1 MSTQEAK
8 ERQDERDGINV
19 ESKLNRRDFLK
30 GGLALG
36 VAGMASG
43 ALAGCS
49 PQAPTAGQTS
59 SPANDSSLMTLDKF
73 ETEKWSFEIPPE
85 PIADSDIAETI
96 ESEVV
101 VVGGGMSGMCCGC
114 SASMAGADVVVVTAS
129 SKPIGRGGS
138 NNAIGSKYQKEM
150 GVDYDP
156 QKAQEIVKVEQL
168 INSFN
173 LDTKKWAT
181 WVNRSAE
188 FMDWQIDIMAEV
200 GLKPCLE
207 NAYVDPDGITS
218 CPPSAHNFWNE
229 ETPNGALE
237 GAPQQAA
244 GYASKIESTGG
255 TIYYSTKALQLVRDD
270 DGKGRVSAVIAQD
283 KDGKYI
289 KYVGTKAIVLATG
302 DFSKDRDMM
311 ARYSPEAYEIF
322 KDKITWDN
330 IDYDAGLV
338 YDGLYPGDGHKMA
351 LWVGAA
357 WQKNTTCFCN
367 MHIWPTWPNPEGL
380 DSFFGINMDIYG
392 ERFMNE
398 DSNIAHI
405 LNVVRHRPQEKIFYV
420 WDADYANI
428 RDEWNLGSCYK
439 NVNGIPSTPASAMPE
454 MWDGNVEQ
462 GTMIKADTI
471 EDLLAQWDDIDQET
485 AKKTIENWNR
495 YCEQGYDEE
504 FQDVESILVPVKT
517 PPFYGA
523 KTTPTDYTFLT
534 VLGGPRTNSKLQICD
549 ENDEPIEGLYCV
561 GSMIG
566 DFYGSIYSFY
576 VPGLNLGSVCG
587 ALPYVLGRQLAGV
600 E

>member
-1 MSTQEAK
+1 MTQHS
-8 ERQDERDGINV
+8 GI
-19 ESKLNRRDFLK
+19 NRRDFLK
-30 GGLALG
+30 GGLAFG
-36 VAGMASG
+36 VAGAAGAALSGCGPQEPTRQEAS
-43 ALAGCS
+43 A
-49 PQAPTAGQTS
+49 
-59 SPANDSSLMTLDKF
+59 ANEDSSLMTLDKY
-73 ETEKWSFEIPPE
+73 EEEKWAFEIPPE
-85 PIADSDIAETI
+85 PIAEDEITETI
-96 ESEVV
+96 EAEVV

-114 SASMAGADVVVVTAS
+114 SAAMAGADVVVVTAS
-129 SKPIGRGGS
+129 SVPVGRGGS

-150 GVDYDP
+150 GVDYGP
-156 QKAQEIVKVEQL
+156 EQAQEIVKVEQL

-181 WVNRSAE
+181 WVNRSGE
-188 FMDWQIDIMAEV
+188 FMDWQIDIMAEA
-200 GLKPCLE
+200 GLKPSLE
-207 NAYVDPDGITS
+207 NAYIDPDGITS

-229 ETPNGALE
+229 ENPNGALQ

-244 GYASKIESTGG
+244 AYAAKIEAVGG
-255 TIYYSTKALQLVRDD
+255 KIFYSTKALQLVRDEE
-270 DGKGRVSAVIAQD
+270 GTGRASAVIAQD
-283 KDGKYI
+283 AEGAYK
-289 KYVGTKAIVLATG
+289 KYVGAKGIVLATG

-322 KDKITWDN
+322 KDKITWGN

-338 YDGLYPGDGHKMA
+338 YDGLFPGDGHKMA
-351 LWVGAA
+351 LWAGAA

-380 DSFFGINMDIYG
+380 DSFFGVNMDIHG

-398 DSNIAHI
+398 NSNIAHM
-405 LNVVRHRPQEKIFYV
+405 LNVLRHRPQQKIFYV
-420 WDADYANI
+420 WDTAYANI
-428 RDEWNLGSCYK
+428 REEWNLGTTYK
-439 NVNGIPSTPASAMPE
+439 NVNGVPSTPAAAMPGI
-454 MWDGNVEQ
+454 WDENVES

-471 EDLLAQWDDIDQET
+471 EELLAQWSDIDQER
-485 AKKTIENWNR
+485 AKKTIDDWNR

-504 FQDVESILVPVKT
+504 FQDVPSILNPITT

-523 KTTPTDYTFLT
+523 VTTETDYTFLT
-534 VLGGPRTNSKLQICD
+534 VLGGPRTNEKLQICD
-549 ENDEPIEGLYCV
+549 EDDNPIEGLYCV